1 MAVSIKCFVR
11 RPFAGVK
18 YALAKNGRCP
28 KGTEITSQSDCSA
41 AAQYLK
47 LSDTSAQYDGQK
59 NGVSYDPPFCYFELG
74 ALKFNG
80 GRNTGSCTQI
90 DQCLCAS
97 AGVYCA

>member
-28 KGTEITSQSDCSA
+28 KGTEITSQSDCST

-59 NGVSYDPPFCYFELG
+59 NGVNYDPPFCYFELG
-74 ALKFNG
+74 QLKFNG
-80 GRNTGSCTQI
+80 GRNTGSCTQV
-90 DQCLCAS
+90 DQCLCAN
-97 AGVYCA
+97 AGVCCA

>member
-11 RPFAGVK
+11 RPFAGVT
-18 YALAKNGRCP
+18 YALAKKGRCA

-47 LSDTSAQYDGQK
+47 LSDTSAEYDGQK
-59 NGVSYDPPFCYFELG
+59 NGVSFDPPFCYFELG
-74 ALKFNG
+74 VLKFNG

-97 AGVYCA
+97 AGAYCA